1 MAVFGLRNRGHRSS
15 AIPWRHAGASG
26 WGTSQRFGDLVI
38 LAFLTAQA
46 LDGVMTYL
54 GVQTLGHGPL
64 AEGNPLLAHL
74 MGTIGVGTTL
84 ALAKGLAAG
93 CGALLHLVAVHR
105 LVAGLTLLYLAAAI
119 LPWTHILLTG
129 SLF

>member
-1 MAVFGLRNRGHRSS
+1 MLQSRGLVALG
-15 AIPWRHAGASG
+15 AGP
-26 WGTSQRFGDLVI
+26 RFGDVAI
-38 LAFLTAQA
+38 LAFLVAQA
-46 LDGVMTYL
+46 LDGILTYL
-54 GVQTLGHGPL
+54 GVLTLGHGPM

-84 ALAKGLAAG
+84 AIAKGLAAG

-105 LVAGLTLLYLAAAI
+105 LVAGLTLLYVGAAI
-119 LPWTHILLTG
+119 VPWTHILLTG